1 MRDEVRW
8 GWYQYQPQRSR
19 SKYRS
24 SFRLPGAKW
33 WWFANWQTGWV
44 VPCPTRTRTIPHLK
58 TRAHTS
64 QLSYSTYT
72 LSHIILLDCIASGNI
87 HLSVSQSVIW
97 HEMIDISLY
106 LVLHRPRPDSLQ
118 SPDPSL
124 THTNH
129 TLSHPLSYPLSWS
142 LVLFWSSF
150 PFSGIVFENLFATCA
165 RTV

>member
-1 MRDEVRW
+1 MRSGEGSINTNLNDRDQNQDHHSDYLV
-8 GWYQYQPQRSR
+8 PNDDD
-19 SKYRS
+19 
-24 SFRLPGAKW
+24 LPIDRRVGLYPAPLVLVLYHTWKP
-33 WWFANWQTGWV
+33 
-44 VPCPTRTRTIPHLK
+44 VPILVNCPTVLTLFLI
-58 TRAHTS
+58 
-64 QLSYSTYT
+64 SYSWIVLRRKTY
-72 LSHIILLDCIASGNI
+72 ICQ
-87 HLSVSQSVIW
+87 SVSQSVIW

-142 LVLFWSSF
+142 LVLFLSSF